1 MGTEH
6 ESIVPYQ
13 AFLTKD
19 GRYYVVGAG
28 NDAAFSEVFFILI
41 QNGFIKNISK

>member
-1 MGTEH
+1 MFSGRPLGTEH

-13 AFLTKD
+13 AFRTRD

-28 NDAAFSEVFFILI
+28 NDAAFREVNFA
-41 QNGFIKNISK
+41 IKYH